1 MLLLKFAR
9 LLPVLAVFTLL
20 AACGGETII
29 DLSDVSETATEA
41 DASETT
47 SNTTEADA
55 SDTTSNTTEADPSE
69 TTSNSTEADASDT
82 TSSSTE
88 PTAVPAT
95 SAPEPTV
102 AASES
107 EEAIAPDQDATGSL
121 DEDDVVVL
129 ENRDD
134 AIALFVGED
143 FVQRDAECLAD
154 GAFAIFG
161 SWDFIDADTT
171 PAQDVALDEL
181 LDVCVTVIPG
191 PAAGSPPPGTDAEL
205 DALWVACTAGSA
217 SACDGLYFDSPID
230 SDYEA
235 YGYSCGGR
243 TAIALCSAVLDG

>member
-29 DLSDVSETATEA
+29 DLGDVSETA
-41 DASETT
+41 
-47 SNTTEADA
+47 TEADA

-102 AASES
+102 ATSES

-129 ENRDD
+129 
-134 AIALFVGED
+134 
-143 FVQRDAECLAD
+143 
-154 GAFAIFG
+154 
-161 SWDFIDADTT
+161 
-171 PAQDVALDEL
+171 
-181 LDVCVTVIPG
+181 
-191 PAAGSPPPGTDAEL
+191 
-205 DALWVACTAGSA
+205 
-217 SACDGLYFDSPID
+217 
-230 SDYEA
+230 
-235 YGYSCGGR
+235 R
-243 TAIALCSAVLDG
+243 TATTRLPYSSARTSSSAMPNAWPTAHSQFLAHGTSSMQIQPQPRM